1 MSSAPL
7 ATIEQQLAARIN
19 DTIGR
24 LWPESAHLVPNPE
37 VAVPREAG
45 HGDYST
51 NAAMLLAKALKKNPR
66 EFAGAL
72 AEELKKSDDLL
83 DGVEVAGPG
92 FINLTL
98 SRTVLNDTLKRVLAE
113 GSAYGCS
120 NAGLGERLQV
130 EFVSANPTGPL
141 NVVNARAAAFGGTL
155 ARLFNAAGWKCDTE
169 FYVNDVGTQIDLLG
183 QSLLARYRESKGG
196 GPAVI
201 PENGYQGLYLAD
213 IAGELKGPDVDAALA
228 KPNDTAIAADF
239 SKIATARI
247 RAWQKGDLAR
257 YGTEFD
263 RWYLQSELYPE
274 AVQKTLAFIKER
286 GYVVEKDGAQ
296 WLATTRFGDD
306 QDRVLVRQTGEPTY
320 FLADIAYHVDKHN
333 RGYAH
338 VIDIW
343 GPDHHG
349 HIPRMQAGME
359 ILGYG
364 RDWLEVIIVQ
374 QVNLLSAGQPVKM
387 SKRAGEL
394 VTLSDLVDD
403 VGKDT
408 AIFFFL
414 MRRASSHLDFDLDV
428 ARKTSD
434 ENPVYYVKY
443 AHARIASLLRKAV
456 ESSQPGANDP
466 AAGESSLL
474 THSTELDLM
483 RLITRLPE
491 VIVGGA
497 RHREPHRLT
506 NYLREVAS
514 AFHPFYHQ
522 CRVVGEEPKLAH
534 ARLLLCAAVKQV
546 LANGMALI
554 NVDAPESM

>member
-1 MSSAPL
+1 MSSG
-7 ATIEQQLAARIN
+7 TVEGRIAARLAE
-19 DTIGR
+19 TIGR
-24 LWPESAHLVPNPE
+24 LWPEAAGIIPNPE

-51 NAAMLLAKALKKNPR
+51 NAAMLLAKGLKKNPR
-66 EFAGAL
+66 EIAGTL
-72 AEELKKSDDLL
+72 AEELKKSGDLL

-98 SRTVLNDTLKRVLAE
+98 SRTVLNDALQRVLAE
-113 GSAYGCS
+113 GSAYGRS
-120 NAGLGERLQV
+120 QAGLGGRYQV

-155 ARLFNAAGWKCDTE
+155 ARLFNAAGWRCDTE

-183 QSLLARYRESKGG
+183 QSLLARYREAKGE

-213 IAGELKGPDVDAALA
+213 IAGELAGPDVDAALA
-228 KPNDTAIAADF
+228 KGNDLDIAADF
-239 SKIATARI
+239 SRIATGRI
-247 RAWQKGDLAR
+247 RAWQKGDLAK

-263 RWYLQSELYPE
+263 RWYLQSELYPD
-274 AVQKTLAFIKER
+274 AVQRTLALLRER

-320 FLADIAYHVDKHN
+320 FLADIAYHADKHA

-364 RDWLEVIIVQ
+364 REWLEVIIVQ

-414 MRRASSHLDFDLDV
+414 MRRAASHLDFDLDV

-443 AHARIASLLRKAV
+443 AHARIASLIRKAV
-456 ESSQPGANDP
+456 DTGTAGATDP
-466 AAGESSLL
+466 ASGDASLL
-474 THSTELDLM
+474 THATEIDLM
-483 RLITRLPE
+483 RLVTRYPE
-491 VIVGGA
+491 VIIGA
-497 RHREPHRLT
+497 AVNREPHRMT
-506 NYLREVAS
+506 NYLRELAA